1 MHFCLHSLYS
11 TLFTVV
17 CTVWCGL
24 SHRRR
29 EEKKIVQKCNKM
41 NTSVNSIQYISFIA
55 GNATQPKYNIN
66 VASQYMMH
74 AHVYFTCSLFYG
86 CELEL
91 RQHSPQLSQQCLL
104 CIKNFKGQLT
114 KRQRKRQDSRT
125 VPVSDCRL
133 LPVLISKALF
143 PLAMRLKIPK
153 PLTLQFSSL
162 LPQFKATAN
171 NVISFL
177 ES

>member
-1 MHFCLHSLYS
+1 
-11 TLFTVV
+11 
-17 CTVWCGL
+17 
-24 SHRRR
+24 
-29 EEKKIVQKCNKM
+29 M

-74 AHVYFTCSLFYG
+74 AHVYFTCSLFCG

-91 RQHSPQLSQQCLL
+91 RQHSPQLSQRCLL
-104 CIKNFKGQLT
+104 CIKNFKSQLT
-114 KRQRKRQDSRT
+114 KRKGKGKT
-125 VPVSDCRL
+125 VVQSVSNCRL